1 MTVRSVVQALRIVRH
16 MIDAAQP
23 LGVTAIARQLGLS
36 PSSCFNLLRTLVAEE
51 FLRFDATAKTY
62 SLGPALMRMAQRAQ
76 SVDSA
81 LALAR
86 PQLEAFAARYGV
98 ASGLWRLSASQ
109 RLVLVAVA
117 DSDNATRIHMTVGQR
132 LPMLIGAIGRCVAAH
147 ADLPDDVLASGFTA
161 LRWQNA
167 PTFARYKREVA
178 QARKSGWSVDDGDY
192 MRGVTTIAAPVLDA
206 DGAVAFCLANTLFR
220 GQHGERVVT
229 QMCKETAA
237 VARALSDRLFGA
249 AATPAP

>member
-23 LGVTAIARQLGLS
+23 QGVTAIARQLGLS
-36 PSSCFNLLRTLVAEE
+36 PSSCFNLVRTLVAED
-51 FLRFDATAKTY
+51 FLRFDTGAKTY
-62 SLGPALMRMAQRAQ
+62 SLGPALTRLAQRAQ

-86 PQLEAFAARYGV
+86 PQLETFAARYGA

-132 LPMLIGAIGRCVAAH
+132 LPMLIGAIGRCVAVR
-147 ADLPDDVLASGFTA
+147 ADLSDEALARAFAA
-161 LRWQNA
+161 LRWQNP

-178 QARKSGWSVDDGDY
+178 QVRKVGWALDDGDY
-192 MRGVTTIAAPVLDA
+192 MRGVVTIAAAVTDA
-206 DGAVAFCLANTLFR
+206 DGAVRFCLANTLFR
-220 GQHGERVVT
+220 GQHDDATVQQIGA
-229 QMCKETAA
+229 ETARTA
-237 VARALSDRLFGA
+237 AELGASLFA
-249 AATPAP
+249 D

>member
-23 LGVTAIARQLGLS
+23 QGVTAIARQLDLS
-36 PSSCFNLLRTLVAEE
+36 PSSCFNLLRTLVAED
-51 FLRFDATAKTY
+51 FLRFDPVAKTY
-62 SLGPALMRMAQRAQ
+62 SLGPALMRLAQRAQ

-86 PQLEAFAARYGV
+86 PRLEAFAARYGV
-98 ASGLWRLSASQ
+98 ASGLWRLSANQ
-109 RLVLVAVA
+109 RLVLAAVA

-147 ADLPDDVLASGFTA
+147 AGLADDALASRFAA

-178 QARKSGWSVDDGDY
+178 QVRKSGWAVDDGDY

-206 DGAVAFCLANTLFR
+206 EGSVVFCLANTLFR
-220 GQHGERVVT
+220 GQHDAHVVT
-229 QMCKETAA
+229 QMCEETAA
-237 VARALSDRLFGA
+237 VARELTGRLFGGDA
-249 AATPAP
+249 APAP